1 MVRSKTRNLVFS
13 GLFVA
18 LMAVGANAA
27 SFLTIGGVP
36 ITLQLMFA
44 ILAGAVLGSRTGA
57 LAMLGYVFVGLAGA
71 PVFAQFK
78 GGIGHLLSPTFGFVL
93 SFIAVAFVTGKLIGD
108 RQTVKRS
115 HYVGAGVLSILLNY
129 LIGTNFMYFA
139 FKLWAD
145 APDGF
150 SYAVAWSWMVAY
162 LPIDIVVTAVSI
174 AVATKLWRIGAA
186 RSSVSVGA

>member
-1 MVRSKTRNLVFS
+1 
-13 GLFVA
+13 
-18 LMAVGANAA
+18 
-27 SFLTIGGVP
+27 
-36 ITLQLMFA
+36 
-44 ILAGAVLGSRTGA
+44 
-57 LAMLGYVFVGLAGA
+57 
-71 PVFAQFK
+71 
-78 GGIGHLLSPTFGFVL
+78 
-93 SFIAVAFVTGKLIGD
+93 
-108 RQTVKRS
+108 
-115 HYVGAGVLSILLNY
+115 
-129 LIGTNFMYFA
+129 MYFA